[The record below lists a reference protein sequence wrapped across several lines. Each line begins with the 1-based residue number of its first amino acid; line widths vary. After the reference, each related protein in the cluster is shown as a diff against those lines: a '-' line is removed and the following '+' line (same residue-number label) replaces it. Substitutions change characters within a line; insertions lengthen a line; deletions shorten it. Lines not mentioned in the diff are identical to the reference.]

1 MKKDTMFYIGTG
13 VLVIAMIALFAML
26 SNRGN
31 NNNSTITT
39 PTPTGNVSPT
49 PRYTKV
55 PDIFLEDDATYNVK
69 LSTTAGEITIK
80 IDQKAVPV
88 AANNFAFLVKEGF
101 YNGTPFHRTIP
112 RFMIQGGDP
121 TGTGM
126 GGPGYKFAD
135 EPFTGEYKRGI
146 VAYANSGP
154 DTNGSQF
161 FIMHA
166 DYPLQKDYVI
176 FGEVTEGLDTVD
188 AIANAPTVKTGEG
201 STPVTPVTITSAVLI
216 KL

>member
-1 MKKDTMFYIGTG
+1 MKKDALFYIGTG
-13 VLVIAMIALFAML
+13 VLVVATIGLFAMF
-26 SNRGN
+26 SSRDSDNVQN
-31 NNNSTITT
+31 TST
-39 PTPTGNVSPT
+39 PTPAGNASPT

-55 PDIFLEDDATYNVK
+55 PDQFLEADATYHVK
-69 LSTTAGEITIK
+69 LSTTAGDITIK
-80 IDQKAVPV
+80 LDQKAVPV
-88 AANNFAFLVKEGF
+88 AANNFAFLVKDGF
-101 YNGTPFHRTIP
+101 YNGTPFHRTISG
-112 RFMIQGGDP
+112 FMIQGGDP

-154 DTNGSQF
+154 NSNGSQF

-166 DYPLQKDYVI
+166 DYALQKDYII
-176 FGEVTEGLDTVD
+176 FGEVTEGMDTVD
-188 AIANAPTVKTGEG
+188 AIAAAPKVPGGEG
-201 STPVTPVTITSAVLI
+201 STPVTPVTVTSAVLI